1 MVAHM
6 RLGFHIG
13 LRKTNPPYATYME
26 GSCKIL
32 FKFMT
37 YVNYYAMK
45 LLHYAIVY
53 SVVVIQTVLDT
64 AYGHYLILG
73 FYEQR

>member
-1 MVAHM
+1 
-6 RLGFHIG
+6 
-13 LRKTNPPYATYME
+13 ME
-26 GSCKIL
+26 GLSKIL

>member
-1 MVAHM
+1 
-6 RLGFHIG
+6 
-13 LRKTNPPYATYME
+13 ME
-26 GSCKIL
+26 GLSKIL

-37 YVNYYAMK
+37 FVNHYTMK

-64 AYGHYLILG
+64 ACGHYLILG

>member
-26 GSCKIL
+26 GS
-32 FKFMT
+32 
-37 YVNYYAMK
+37 
-45 LLHYAIVY
+45 
-53 SVVVIQTVLDT
+53 
-64 AYGHYLILG
+64 
-73 FYEQR
+73 